1 MTEFDFYLSE
11 RDTERLFIMKDLEGR
26 RDLTGNEYA
35 QLLIERTLEELF
47 TTIPGKR
54 RQTNETQTDDETGDN
69 RACKQR

>member
-47 TTIPGKR
+47 TTIPGKK
-54 RQTNETQTDDETGDN
+54 ETQTDDETGDN

>member
-54 RQTNETQTDDETGDN
+54 RQTNEAQTDDETGDN